1 MYPVTLLSYS
11 YYSVFYYAFKYVTN
25 NRCFVLL
32 VSILILSISVTVKL
46 QKWFISIS
54 LHFGQ
59 ILTSFLMFL
68 LIILYL
74 KISGNKYYKILNN
87 RKLMVQ
93 CIHEPQ
99 KSVLKF
105 QVKEFLQGL
114 VLLSNQI
121 NQIISYNKIMASR
134 LDRQSYQDI

>member
-1 MYPVTLLSYS
+1 M
-11 YYSVFYYAFKYVTN
+11 F
-25 NRCFVLL
+25 CFVG
-32 VSILILSISVTVKL
+32 VNFNFFNISDCEAVEMVHLYIT
-46 QKWFISIS
+46 S
-54 LHFGQ
+54 LWPD
-59 ILTSFLMFL
+59 LTSFLMFL

-105 QVKEFLQGL
+105 QVKDLWE
-114 VLLSNQI
+114 
-121 NQIISYNKIMASR
+121 R
-134 LDRQSYQDI
+134 